1 MASFPKN
8 EKNTC
13 RYIWKP
19 LSVVSWT
26 GQLLLLSMPKKGK
39 GGKGGKKA
47 AEADP
52 DDLGCSP
59 DNLKKNYERIC
70 KYGPVALNR
79 LPPAF

>member
-1 MASFPKN
+1 
-8 EKNTC
+8 
-13 RYIWKP
+13 
-19 LSVVSWT
+19 
-26 GQLLLLSMPKKGK
+26 MPKKGK

-79 LPPAF
+79 LPSRILTHDGRLLCSGN